1 MDDHV
6 VEALVGNLEWLLRI
20 VLQLASGLILV
31 EAYEFQQLLRG

>member
-1 MDDHV
+1 MDDHA